1 MSGPGVYMVTRVIES
16 VFEVVAGSP
25 EDAALICHR
34 ERRLVSKT
42 VRIQSV
48 TSPDSEIEERA
59 TRFCE
64 WDGRE
69 IPASRDSIY
78 CSSRCDTDQFTY
90 VPEDD

>member
-1 MSGPGVYMVTRVIES
+1 MSGPGVYMVTRVVES
-16 VFEVVAGSP
+16 VFEVVAESP
-25 EDAALICHR
+25 EDAAEHFTR
-34 ERRLVSKT
+34 GSLVSKT

-69 IPASRDSIY
+69 IPAYVNSIF
-78 CSSRCDTDQFTY
+78 CSERCDSQHY
-90 VPEDD
+90 LQEA

>member
-1 MSGPGVYMVTRVIES
+1 MNRPGVYMVTRVVEA

-25 EDAALICHR
+25 EDAAECFDRGRLIGN
-34 ERRLVSKT
+34 T

-48 TSPDSEIEERA
+48 TAPGSEVEERA
-59 TRFCE
+59 ARFCE
-64 WDGRE
+64 WCGRE
-69 IPASRDSIY
+69 IPPSYDSIF